1 MEEQKI
7 KQDGICI
14 GANIRRLRLEKR
26 MGQTE
31 LVRLVQLEEI
41 PMTRECLVKIERGVQ
56 HIQVTQLRAIR
67 DALGVTYD
75 ALLEDSSAQKTAQC
89 TPRRES
95 GPGPGGHTGRPYEK
109 AASGTVGADY
119 ISARAHCRVGCTIVE
134 RTRRRGGL
142 YGRPCRTAVPDAP
155 SPNAPL
161 R

>member
-56 HIQVTQLRAIR
+56 HIQATQLRAIR

-75 ALLEDSSAQKTAQC
+75 ALLEDNGPQKTAQ
-89 TPRRES
+89 
-95 GPGPGGHTGRPYEK
+95 
-109 AASGTVGADY
+109 
-119 ISARAHCRVGCTIVE
+119 
-134 RTRRRGGL
+134 
-142 YGRPCRTAVPDAP
+142 
-155 SPNAPL
+155 
-161 R
+161 